1 MAPIPV
7 TATSAVFADY
17 IDAARTNLANLVRL
31 AHGLRDSEFEREA
44 QFMLDSFDS
53 AATGARELI
62 EVAGQHERAAA

>member
-1 MAPIPV
+1 MDPIPI

-31 AHGLRDSEFEREA
+31 AHGLRDSEFESEA

-53 AATGARELI
+53 AAVGALELI
-62 EVAGQHERAAA
+62 EVAAEHERTAA